1 MSKFFNFVLKNKKW
15 EWSKKLGLKN
25 EKHFYLLKVPFY
37 FDFCCFIKSKPV
49 FITTLDPETFVN
61 NINCMKYWWFNNKI
75 NH

>member
-25 EKHFYLLKVPFY
+25 EKHFDLLKVPFY
-37 FDFCCFIKSKPV
+37 FDFCGLIESKPV
-49 FITTLDPETFVN
+49 FITTLDLETFVN
-61 NINCMKYWWFNNKI
+61 NINSMKYWWFNNKI